1 MVRVTIQGRF
11 HGLNDF
17 IAANRRSQGNWNA
30 GNTMKQ
36 NDQKTIMYALPRI
49 RMSGRLFLHYHFYE
63 PNTRR
68 DKDNISGYFH
78 KVFQDALVAKGIIK
92 NDGWK
97 YIEGM
102 ADSFSVDRANPR
114 IEVEIYGE
122 DDTKG
127 KNPAAYEAARRHHE
141 R

>member
-1 MVRVTIQGRF
+1 MIRVTIEGRF

-17 IAANRRSQGNWNA
+17 IDANRRTQGRWNA
-30 GNTMKQ
+30 GNSMKQ
-36 NDQKTIMYALPRI
+36 NDQKIIMYSLPRVQF
-49 RMSGRLFLHYHFYE
+49 SGKVFLHYHFFE

-78 KVFQDALVAKGIIK
+78 KVFQDAMGARGMIA

-97 YIEGM
+97 YIDGM
-102 ADSFSVDRANPR
+102 ADSFYVDRNRPR
-114 IEVEIYGE
+114 VEVEIYGE

-127 KNPAAYEAARRHHE
+127 KNLTAHEEKRRHHE

>member
-1 MVRVTIQGRF
+1 MIRVTIEGRF

-17 IAANRRSQGNWNA
+17 IDANRRTQGKWNA
-30 GNTMKQ
+30 GNSMKQ
-36 NDQKTIMYALPRI
+36 NDQKIIMYSLPRVKF
-49 RMSGRLFLHYHFYE
+49 SGKVFLHYHFFE

-78 KVFQDALVAKGIIK
+78 KVFQDAMVANGIIP

-102 ADSFSVDRANPR
+102 ADSFYVDRNRPR
-114 IEVEIYGE
+114 VEVEIYGE

-127 KNPAAYEAARRHHE
+127 KNLTAHEEKRRHHE

>member
-1 MVRVTIQGRF
+1 MIRVTIEGRF

-17 IAANRRSQGNWNA
+17 IDANRRTQGKWNA
-30 GNTMKQ
+30 GNSMKQ
-36 NDQKTIMYALPRI
+36 NDQKIIMYSLPRVQF
-49 RMSGRLFLHYHFYE
+49 SGKVFLHYHFFE

-78 KVFQDALVAKGIIK
+78 KVFQDAMVAKGIIP

-102 ADSFSVDRANPR
+102 ADSFYVDRNRPR
-114 IEVEIYGE
+114 VEVEIYGE
-122 DDTKG
+122 NVTKG
-127 KNPAAYEAARRHHE
+127 KNLTAHEEKRRHHE